1 MALCDRAW
9 RRSQKRICSG
19 RVDQTLADLVLEGFT
34 RVIEQQE
41 LYSEFN
47 PPRPFP
53 VKIGLIDAPVLAGL
67 DFQEQEVPIGLTAKA
82 RTDFIVFNKI
92 VGLGLPVGTHI

>member
-1 MALCDRAW
+1 M
-9 RRSQKRICSG
+9 G
-19 RVDQTLADLVLEGFT
+19 QTLADLLLKGFI

-41 LYSEFN
+41 LQSQFN
-47 PPRPFP
+47 PPRPLA

-67 DFQEQEVPIGLTAKA
+67 DFPEQEVPIGLTAKA
-82 RTDFIVFNKI
+82 HADFIVSNKI